1 MGIYE
6 HNLIFLTSYYG
17 NGDELESPPWVSD
30 TMGGDLLIQ
39 NAIMVLPDGIVEGD
53 LRVTAGIIRS
63 IAPNGGLEPHLGE
76 LVIEASGLYLIP
88 GAIDP
93 HVHFRDPGNPEKED
107 LESGS
112 RAAAAGGITSFL
124 DMPNTIPNATSRAEL
139 EFKIRL
145 AAKKTVTNHGF
156 FIGATATN
164 VQEMRNVEGMDGVCG
179 IKIFMGSSTGD
190 LLVHEQRHLEDIF
203 ANTGGVIATH
213 AEDENR
219 LRSRIPKFSHRED
232 IAAHAECR
240 DVECALIA
248 TKRASALAKDHDHR
262 LHIVHLTSGAEAD
275 WLSLNKG
282 DLITTEVCTQHLT
295 FDQDDVEELGVR
307 ALMNPPIRYT
317 EDRDS
322 LWRRL
327 KDGTIDCVVTD
338 HAPHTLE
345 SKSMGYPNAPA
356 GMPGVETS
364 LPMMLTHA
372 MNGKCS
378 VSDVVNWMC
387 AGPARVYGIKNKGS
401 LIEGYDGDLALVDLE
416 NRRTVHDT
424 DTWTRVGW
432 TPFAGKELTGW
443 PIYTIVDGRVVHK
456 REIGGSLRGISL
468 ARPGSVGSV
477 LRFESVP

>member
-1 MGIYE
+1 MTG
-6 HNLIFLTSYYG
+6 NLL
-17 NGDELESPPWVSD
+17 V
-30 TMGGDLLIQ
+30 Q
-39 NAIMVLPDGIVEGD
+39 NAMMVLPDRVVEGD
-53 LRVTAGIIRS
+53 LRVANGRIKTV
-63 IAPNGGLEPHLGE
+63 APQGGLVPQNGETLIDGTGLHL
-76 LVIEASGLYLIP
+76 LP

-107 LESGS
+107 LGSGS
-112 RAAAAGGITSFL
+112 RAAVAGGITAFL
-124 DMPNTIPNATSRAEL
+124 DMPNTVPNATNRAAL
-139 EFKIRL
+139 EAKIAL
-145 AAKKTVTNHGF
+145 AGDKAVNHHGF
-156 FIGATATN
+156 FIGATNHN
-164 VQEMRNVEGMDGVCG
+164 VADMQSVEGMDGVCG

-190 LLVHEQRHLEDIF
+190 LLVHEQKYLENIF
-203 ANTGGVIATH
+203 ANTGGIIATH
-213 AEDENR
+213 AEDEDR
-219 LRSRIPKFSHRED
+219 LQSRIAQFKGRTD

-275 WLSLNKG
+275 WLTSNKG

-317 EDRDS
+317 EDKEN

-345 SKSMGYPNAPA
+345 AKSVGYPNAPA

-364 LPMMLTHA
+364 LPLMLTHA

-378 VSDVVNWMC
+378 VTDVVKWMC
-387 AGPARVYGIKNKGS
+387 AGPARVYGMKNKGS
-401 LIEGYDGDLALVDLE
+401 LLEGFDGDLTLVDLE
-416 NRRTVHDT
+416 TRRTIT
-424 DTWTRVGW
+424 DADVWTRVGW
-432 TPFAGKELTGW
+432 TPYDGMELTGL
-443 PIYTIVDGRVVHK
+443 PIWTIVDGIPVHK
-456 REIGGSLRGISL
+456 RTVGGSFRGEAIG
-468 ARPGSVGSV
+468 APGCAG
-477 LRFESVP
+477 RAIQFR